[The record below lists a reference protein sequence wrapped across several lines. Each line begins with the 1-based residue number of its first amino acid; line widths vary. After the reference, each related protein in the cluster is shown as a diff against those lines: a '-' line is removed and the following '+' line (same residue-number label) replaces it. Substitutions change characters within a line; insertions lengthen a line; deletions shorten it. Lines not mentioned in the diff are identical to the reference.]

1 LKAQALMTEFPGKD
15 RRRAVRKNQTAIKAY
30 RAKLLFLSPFLALLP
45 FWFLLC
51 RLFDSHSVRI
61 GIPLVLVTIVFFVIL
76 IKTISAGKFTL
87 LLGAILLVPMFVSA
101 CLAFSDFP
109 FFIERTISTKFPSN
123 QPPSVAFLLGTDYEG
138 RDLLATIIIG
148 GMNAYLV
155 ALLATTVALLVGV
168 PSGLCL
174 AVRNRIVRAVA
185 LAITQF
191 FEIVPQLFFVLIV
204 LGVFNF
210 WAAASAGTRLVAF
223 YAVPMAAFAIG
234 FSSLPSIARIVE
246 NRVQQLQSRRFV
258 TAFRSSNV
266 SGSRIL
272 FYNILW
278 KNSISEIV
286 VQATFLFGA
295 TILIES
301 ALGYAFEIGFGDLGT
316 GGYLSWGKILAES
329 RRSILFGE
337 NTWIVIFPILV
348 TIMSILGINII
359 GDTLVKFMREEG

>member
-1 LKAQALMTEFPGKD
+1 MTNFAGKD
-15 RRRAVRKNQTAIKAY
+15 RRRKARLNHRLI
-30 RAKLLFLSPFLALLP
+30 RAFRTKILVLLPCLALLP

-51 RLFDSHSVRI
+51 RLFGSHTARI
-61 GIPLVLVTIVFFVIL
+61 VIPLVLATIVFLGIL
-76 IKTISAGKFTL
+76 IETVSTGKFTI
-87 LLGAILLVPMFVSA
+87 LLGAILIIPIFVSA
-101 CLAFSDFP
+101 CVAFADFP
-109 FFIERTISTKFPSN
+109 FFADRIISTRFPSN
-123 QPPSVAFLLGTDYEG
+123 QSPSFANLLGTDYEG
-138 RDLLATIIIG
+138 RDILATIIIG

-155 ALLATTVALLVGV
+155 ALLATAIALLVGV
-168 PSGLCL
+168 PTGLGL
-174 AVRNRIVRAVA
+174 AVRNRVVRAA
-185 LAITQF
+185 ASSLTQF

-210 WAAASAGTRLVAF
+210 WAAASAGSRLVAF

-246 NRVQQLQSRRFV
+246 NKVQQLQSRRFV
-258 TAFRSSNV
+258 TALQSSNV
-266 SGSRIL
+266 SRTKIL
-272 FYNILW
+272 LYNILW
-278 KNSISEIV
+278 KNCITEIV

-337 NTWIVIFPILV
+337 NTWIVAFPILV

-359 GDTLVKFMREEG
+359 GDTLVKFMRKEA